1 MSCKGSEEHSEG
13 QGVNQRFARSGTTH
27 SMFWEGPWGYGQK
40 SNGWG
45 DAEMEK
51 VQKESPF

>member
-27 SMFWEGPWGYGQK
+27 PMFWEGPWGYGQK
-40 SNGWG
+40 SNGLG